1 MAELTTI
8 ARPYAQAIF
17 ELAHAEDRLPA
28 WSDMLALAAAVVA
41 DPQIEAL
48 IDSPQLTE
56 EQLSELL
63 TGICGERL
71 DEHGRNVIRL
81 LAENHRLA
89 MLPEIARLYEQRRSQ
104 AEGAVHAQLISA
116 FAATDAQQ
124 AAVIEA
130 LKKRLG
136 RDIQLECSVDTGLL
150 GGAVVRAGDLVIDGS
165 VRGRLARLGTALSH

>member
-17 ELAHAEDRLPA
+17 ELAQSEGTLAQ
-28 WSDMLALAAAVVA
+28 WSDMLALAAAVAA
-41 DPQIEAL
+41 DPQIVAL

-56 EQLSELL
+56 AQLSELV
-63 TGICGERL
+63 TGICGDRL
-71 DEHGRNVIRL
+71 DAHGRNVIRL

-89 MLPEIARLYEQRRSQ
+89 VLPEIARLYEQRRSQ
-104 AEGAVHAQLISA
+104 AEGAVHAELISA
-116 FAATDAQQ
+116 FAPTAEQQ
-124 AAVIEA
+124 KAVIEA

-136 RDIQLECSVDTGLL
+136 RDIQLQCSVDAALL

>member
-17 ELAHAEDRLPA
+17 ELAQSEGTLAQ
-28 WSDMLALAAAVVA
+28 WSDMLALAAAVA
-41 DPQIEAL
+41 GDPQIVAL

-56 EQLSELL
+56 AQLSELV
-63 TGICGERL
+63 TGICGDRL
-71 DEHGRNVIRL
+71 DAHGRNVIRL

-89 MLPEIARLYEQRRSQ
+89 VLPEIARLYEQRRSQ
-104 AEGAVHAQLISA
+104 AEGAVHAELISA
-116 FAATDAQQ
+116 FAPTAEQQ
-124 AAVIEA
+124 KAVIEA

-136 RDIQLECSVDTGLL
+136 RDIQLQCSVDAALL